1 VQPLRG
7 VAVAI
12 AIAAFYAVAVSAQKP
27 LVDRVVRPV
36 TGDSN
41 LPQVARAGILG
52 ANLAGLAP
60 TTPLSSDGAFQVL
73 DPGHLDVGDSVVNIT
88 NAGTL
93 NGFDPVG
100 RICANVYVFDPNE
113 EMVSCCSCMIT
124 PNGLN
129 SLSVRN
135 DLISNTL
142 TPGVPTAVVIKL
154 LASTPVGATC
164 DASSPNAANLVRG
177 MRAWG
182 TNLHALP
189 TTPVTYG
196 VTEYPFSIAELSPTE
211 LSKLTSFCG
220 FIQSNG
226 SGFGIC
232 KSCRFGALG
241 ADLR

>member
-1 VQPLRG
+1 LQLSRG
-7 VAVAI
+7 LALGVVI
-12 AIAAFYAVAVSAQKP
+12 ALFYAVAVSAQKP
-27 LVDRVVRPV
+27 LADRLVGPV
-36 TGDSN
+36 TADSN
-41 LPQVARAGILG
+41 LPHAARAGILG
-52 ANLAGLAP
+52 SNLLGLAP

-100 RICANVYVFDPNE
+100 RICANVYVFDPSE
-113 EMVSCCSCMIT
+113 EMVSCCSCIIT

-164 DASSPNAANLVRG
+164 NASSPNAANLVRG

-196 VTEYPFSIAELSPTE
+196 ITEYPFSIGELSASE
-211 LSKLTSFCG
+211 LSKLTSFCA
-220 FIQSNG
+220 FIQANG

-232 KSCRFGALG
+232 KSCRFGGLG
-241 ADLR
+241 ADQK